1 MLKQYLLAG
10 AAVLAVSSAAW
21 AQETNLN
28 LETVS
33 VMGLRAEPVDDVTAS
48 VSVLTADDLLVRRS
62 PNVADQLRAVPGVG
76 ISRSGGVGALSQV
89 RLRGAEA
96 NHTLVLLDG
105 IEVSDPVNG
114 ETDFGLLTGIGA
126 TRIEVLRG
134 EASSIYGSDAIGGV
148 VSLSTEAAEGVQ
160 AFGEVGTQDTT
171 RASATFAGQTGGL
184 RFGAGLSGFATGG
197 VDVAGL
203 DGEEDGSN
211 AFAGIARGALDLSA
225 DWTLSSLAIARRSTA
240 DLDSDTDYDGL
251 LDNTDQETEADQ
263 YLVGASLAGVTGQ
276 VDHVF
281 RASFNEVAR
290 ENTTD
295 GAKTDE
301 STGERLKASWS
312 PAITFGNQEL
322 IGLVD
327 YEKEDYD
334 RMDVVY
340 GGFTNASETFE
351 SVGVAAEY
359 RVAFGALDLSASG
372 RFDDNDGRFDDATT
386 WRVGAGYGFDAV
398 NGRARASVGAGV
410 KNPTFT
416 ELFGFFPG
424 SFIGNPDL
432 EPEQSTS
439 WEIGWDQ
446 QVGPTVLSA
455 TYFQADL
462 EDEIYTAFDV
472 NSNST
477 ALNRSGKS
485 KRSGVELSGRWDA
498 TSALSFA
505 GQATFLQSESDDGSD
520 EIRVPGSTA
529 SLSVDWQ
536 PDADGLRV
544 GAALDYV
551 GEQDDFDFGSFPARQ
566 VTLDAYTLFSASF
579 EVPLTERMALTL
591 RGENL
596 FDETAADVYG
606 YETPGAGVFIGL
618 KLR

>member
-21 AQETNLN
+21 AEETNLN

-33 VMGLRAEPVDDVTAS
+33 VMGLRAEPVDDATAS

-76 ISRSGGVGALSQV
+76 ISRSGGIGALSQV

-105 IEVSDPVNG
+105 IEVSDPING
-114 ETDFGLLTGIGA
+114 ESDFGLLTGIGA

-171 RASATFAGQTGGL
+171 RASASFAGQTGGL

-197 VDVAGL
+197 VDVAGR
-203 DGEEDGSN
+203 DGEEDGSQ
-211 AFAGIARGALDLSA
+211 AFSGIVRAALELNA
-225 DWTLSSLAIARRSTA
+225 DWTLSGLAIARRSTA

-334 RMDVVY
+334 RTDVVY
-340 GGFTNASETFE
+340 GGFTNASELFE

-359 RVAFGALDLSASG
+359 RVALGALDLSAS
-372 RFDDNDGRFDDATT
+372 R
-386 WRVGAGYGFDAV
+386 
-398 NGRARASVGAGV
+398 SV
-410 KNPTFT
+410 
-416 ELFGFFPG
+416 
-424 SFIGNPDL
+424 
-432 EPEQSTS
+432 
-439 WEIGWDQ
+439 
-446 QVGPTVLSA
+446 
-455 TYFQADL
+455 
-462 EDEIYTAFDV
+462 
-472 NSNST
+472 
-477 ALNRSGKS
+477 
-485 KRSGVELSGRWDA
+485 
-498 TSALSFA
+498 
-505 GQATFLQSESDDGSD
+505 
-520 EIRVPGSTA
+520 
-529 SLSVDWQ
+529 
-536 PDADGLRV
+536 
-544 GAALDYV
+544 
-551 GEQDDFDFGSFPARQ
+551 
-566 VTLDAYTLFSASF
+566 
-579 EVPLTERMALTL
+579 
-591 RGENL
+591 
-596 FDETAADVYG
+596 
-606 YETPGAGVFIGL
+606 
-618 KLR
+618 

>member
-21 AQETNLN
+21 AQETDLN
-28 LETVS
+28 LETIS
-33 VMGLRAEPVDDVTAS
+33 VVGLRPEPVDDVTSS
-48 VSVLTADDLLVRRS
+48 VSVLTADDLTIRRS

-160 AFGEVGTQDTT
+160 VFGEVGTQDTA
-171 RASATFAGQTGGL
+171 RASATFSGQTGAL
-184 RFGAGLSGFATGG
+184 RFGAGLSGFTTGG

-203 DGEEDGSN
+203 GGEADGSD
-211 AFAGIARGALDLSA
+211 AFSGIARAALDLNA
-225 DWTLSSLAIARRSTA
+225 DWTLSGLTIARRSKA
-240 DLDSDTDYDGL
+240 ALDSDTDYDGL

-263 YLVGASLAGVTGQ
+263 YLIGASLAGVTGQ

-290 ENTTD
+290 ENTKD

-312 PAITFGNQEL
+312 PSITFGNHEL

-334 RMDVVY
+334 RTDVAY
-340 GGFTNASETFE
+340 GGQSDASESFE
-351 SVGVAAEY
+351 SLGLAAEY
-359 RVAFGALDLSASG
+359 RVALGAFDLSASG
-372 RFDDNDGRFDDATT
+372 RFDDNDGRFDDAAT

-398 NGRARASVGAGV
+398 NGRAKASVGTGV

-416 ELFGFFPG
+416 ELFGFFTG
-424 SFIGNPDL
+424 SFIGNPEL
-432 EPEQSTS
+432 KPEQSTS

-446 QVGPTVLSA
+446 QVGPAVLSA

-472 NSNST
+472 NYNST
-477 ALNRSGKS
+477 ALNRAGKS

-505 GQATFLQSESDDGSD
+505 GQATFLQSEGNDGGD
-520 EIRVPGSTA
+520 EIRVPDSTA
-529 SLSVDWQ
+529 SLSVDWRS
-536 PDADGLRV
+536 DADGIRV
-544 GAALDYV
+544 GAALDFV
-551 GEQDDFDFGSFPARQ
+551 GEQDDFDFGSYPSRRL
-566 VTLDAYTLFSASF
+566 TLDAYTLFSASLEF
-579 EVPLTERMALTL
+579 PLTERMVLTL

-596 FDETAADVYG
+596 FDETATDVYG
-606 YETPGAGVFIGL
+606 YEAPGAAAFIGL

>member
-10 AAVLAVSSAAW
+10 AAVLAVSGAAW
-21 AQETNLN
+21 AQEANLN

-33 VMGLRAEPVDDVTAS
+33 VVGLRSEPVDELTAS
-48 VSVLTADDLLVRRS
+48 VSILTADDLSVRMS

-105 IEVSDPVNG
+105 IEVSDPVTG

-148 VSLSTEAAEGVQ
+148 VSMSTEGAEGVQ
-160 AFGEVGTQDTT
+160 AFGEVGTQDTA
-171 RASATFAGQTGGL
+171 RASASFAGKTGAL
-184 RFGAGLSGFATGG
+184 RFGAGVSGFTTGG

-203 DGEEDGSN
+203 DGEEDGSD
-211 AFAGIARGALDLSA
+211 AFSGLARAALDINEA
-225 DWTLSSLAIARRSTA
+225 WTLSGLVIARRSTA
-240 DLDSDTDYDGL
+240 DLDSDSDYDGL

-263 YLVGASLAGVTGQ
+263 VLIGTSLVGKTGN

-281 RASFNEVAR
+281 GVSFNEVAR

-312 PAITFGNQEL
+312 PSITFGNQEL

-334 RMDVVY
+334 RTDVVY
-340 GGFTNASETFE
+340 AGLTNASETFE
-351 SVGVAAEY
+351 SVGFAAEY
-359 RVAFGALDLSASG
+359 RVALGALDLSASG

-398 NGRARASVGAGV
+398 NGRARASVGTGV

-432 EPEQSTS
+432 KPEQSTS

-446 QVGPTVLSA
+446 QLGAAFLSA

-462 EDEIYTAFDV
+462 EDEIYTAFDA
-472 NSNST
+472 SFNST
-477 ALNRSGKS
+477 ALNRDGKS
-485 KRSGVELSGRWDA
+485 KRSGIELSGRWDA
-498 TSALSFA
+498 SSALSFA
-505 GQATFLQSESDDGSD
+505 GQATIFQSESDDGSD
-520 EIRVPGSTA
+520 EIRVPDSTA

-536 PDADGLRV
+536 PGAEGLRI

-551 GEQDDFDFGSFPARQ
+551 GEQDDFDFGSFPSRR
-566 VTLDAYTLFSASF
+566 VTLDAYTLFSASL
-579 EVPLTERMALTL
+579 ELPLTERLALTL

-596 FDETAADVYG
+596 FDETATDVYG
-606 YETPGAGVFIGL
+606 YETPGAAAFIGL

>member
-10 AAVLAVSSAAW
+10 AAMLAVSGAAS

-33 VMGLRAEPVDDVTAS
+33 VMGLRPEPVDDVTAS
-48 VSVLTADDLLVRRS
+48 VSVLTADDLSIRLS

-105 IEVSDPVNG
+105 IEVSDPVTG

-134 EASSIYGSDAIGGV
+134 EASSIHGSDAIGGV
-148 VSLSTEAAEGVQ
+148 VSLSTDEADGVQ
-160 AFGEVGTQDTT
+160 AFAEIGTQDTA
-171 RASATFAGQTGGL
+171 RASAFFAGTNGPA
-184 RFGAGLSGFATGG
+184 RFGAGLSGFTTGG
-197 VDVAGL
+197 VDVTGQG
-203 DGEEDGSN
+203 GEKDGSD
-211 AFAGIARGALDLSA
+211 ALSGIVRAALDLDA
-225 DWTLSSLAIARRSTA
+225 DWILSGLAMVRQSNA
-240 DLDSDTDYDGL
+240 DLDSDKDYDGL
-251 LDNTDQETEADQ
+251 LDNTDQHTEADQ
-263 YLVGASLAGVTGQ
+263 YLIGASLAGKTGN
-276 VDHVF
+276 VDHIF

-290 ENTTD
+290 ENTED
-295 GAKTDE
+295 GDKTDE
-301 STGERLKASWS
+301 STGDRLKVSWS
-312 PAITFGNQEL
+312 PSITFGNQEL

-334 RMDVVY
+334 RTDVAY

-359 RVAFGALDLSASG
+359 RVAFGALDMSVSG

-398 NGRARASVGAGV
+398 NGRARASVGTGI

-432 EPEQSTS
+432 KPEQSTG

-462 EDEIYTAFDV
+462 EDEIYTAFDA
-472 NSNST
+472 NQNST
-477 ALNRSGKS
+477 ALNRAGKS

-536 PDADGLRV
+536 PDTDGLRV

-551 GEQDDFDFGSFPARQ
+551 GEQDDFDFGSFPSRR
-566 VTLDAYTLFSASF
+566 VTLDAYTLFSASL
-579 EVPLTERMALTL
+579 EYPLTERMALTL

-596 FDETAADVYG
+596 FDETATDVYG
-606 YETPGAGVFIGL
+606 YETPGAAAFIGL

>member
-10 AAVLAVSSAAW
+10 AAVLAVSGAAS
-21 AQETNLN
+21 AQEANLN
-28 LETVS
+28 LETIS
-33 VMGLRAEPVDDVTAS
+33 VVGLRPEPADDITAS
-48 VSVLTADDLLVRRS
+48 VSVLTADDLSIRLS

-160 AFGEVGTQDTT
+160 AFGEVGTQDTA
-171 RASATFAGQTGGL
+171 RASATFAGQAGGL
-184 RFGAGLSGFATGG
+184 RFGAGLSGFSTGG

-203 DGEEDGSN
+203 DGEEDGSD
-211 AFAGIARGALDLSA
+211 AFSGVARAALDLNT
-225 DWTLSSLAIARRSTA
+225 DWTLSGLAIARRSTA
-240 DLDSDTDYDGL
+240 GLDSDTDYDGL

-263 YLVGASLAGVTGQ
+263 YLIGASLAGVTGR

-301 STGERLKASWS
+301 STGERLKVSWGPS
-312 PAITFGNQEL
+312 ITFGNQEL
-322 IGLVD
+322 IGLLD

-334 RMDVVY
+334 RTDVVY

-351 SVGVAAEY
+351 SIGVATEY

-398 NGRARASVGAGV
+398 NGRARASAGTGV

-432 EPEQSTS
+432 KPEQSTS

-446 QVGPTVLSA
+446 QVGRTVLSA
-455 TYFQADL
+455 TYFHADL

-472 NSNST
+472 NNNST
-477 ALNRSGKS
+477 ALNRAGKS

-505 GQATFLQSESDDGSD
+505 GQATLMQSESDDGSD
-520 EIRVPGSTA
+520 EIRVPDSTA

-536 PDADGLRV
+536 PDADGMRV

-551 GEQDDFDFGSFPARQ
+551 GEQDDFDFGSYPSRRVA
-566 VTLDAYTLFSASF
+566 LDAYTLFSASLEF
-579 EVPLTERMALTL
+579 PLTERMALTL

-596 FDETAADVYG
+596 FDETATDVYG
-606 YETPGAGVFIGL
+606 YETPGAAAFIGL

>member
-10 AAVLAVSSAAW
+10 AALLAVSSAAW

-33 VMGLRAEPVDDVTAS
+33 VVGLRAEPVDDVTAS
-48 VSVLTADDLLVRRS
+48 
-62 PNVADQLRAVPGVG
+62 
-76 ISRSGGVGALSQV
+76 
-89 RLRGAEA
+89 
-96 NHTLVLLDG
+96 
-105 IEVSDPVNG
+105 
-114 ETDFGLLTGIGA
+114 GLLTGIGA

-160 AFGEVGTQDTT
+160 VFGEVGTQDTA
-171 RASATFAGQTGGL
+171 RASATFAGKAGAL
-184 RFGAGLSGFATGG
+184 RFGAGLSGFTTGG

-203 DGEEDGSN
+203 DGEEDGSD
-211 AFAGIARGALDLSA
+211 AFSGIARAALDLNT
-225 DWTLSSLAIARRSTA
+225 DWTLSGLAIARRSKA
-240 DLDSDTDYDGL
+240 ALDSDTDYDGL
-251 LDNTDQETEADQ
+251 LDNTDQETDADQ

-312 PAITFGNQEL
+312 PSITFGTQEL

-334 RMDVVY
+334 RTDVAY
-340 GGFTNASETFE
+340 GGQSDASESFE
-351 SVGVAAEY
+351 SLGLAAEY
-359 RVAFGALDLSASG
+359 RVALGAFDLSASG

-386 WRVGAGYGFDAV
+386 WRVGAGYSFDAV
-398 NGRARASVGAGV
+398 HGRARASVGTGV

-432 EPEQSTS
+432 KPEQSTS

-472 NSNST
+472 NFNST
-477 ALNRSGKS
+477 ALNRAGKS
-485 KRSGVELSGRWDA
+485 KRSGVELSGRWEA

-520 EIRVPGSTA
+520 EIRVPDSTA

-536 PDADGLRV
+536 PNADGMRV
-544 GAALDYV
+544 GAAFDYV
-551 GEQDDFDFGSFPARQ
+551 GEQDDFDFGSYPSRRL
-566 VTLDAYTLFSASF
+566 TLDAYTLFSASLEF
-579 EVPLTERMALTL
+579 PLTERMALTL

-596 FDETAADVYG
+596 FDETATDVYG
-606 YETPGAGVFIGL
+606 YETPGAAAFIGL

>member
-1 MLKQYLLAG
+1 MLKQYFLAG
-10 AAVLAVSSAAW
+10 AAMLAVSAAAS
-21 AQETNLN
+21 AQEANLN
-28 LETVS
+28 LETIS
-33 VMGLRAEPVDDVTAS
+33 VVGLRPEPADDITAS
-48 VSVLTADDLLVRRS
+48 VSVLTADDLSIRLS

-134 EASSIYGSDAIGGV
+134 EASAIYGSDAIGGV

-160 AFGEVGTQDTT
+160 AFSEVGTQDTA
-171 RASATFAGQTGGL
+171 RASATFAGQAGGL
-184 RFGAGLSGFATGG
+184 RFGAGLSGFTTGG

-203 DGEEDGSN
+203 DGEDDGSD
-211 AFAGIARGALDLSA
+211 AFSGVARAALDLNT
-225 DWTLSSLAIARRSTA
+225 DWTLSGLAIARRSTA

-263 YLVGASLAGVTGQ
+263 YLIGASLAGVTGR

-301 STGERLKASWS
+301 STGERLKVSWGPS
-312 PAITFGNQEL
+312 LTFGNQEL
-322 IGLVD
+322 IGLLD
-327 YEKEDYD
+327 YEEEDYD
-334 RMDVVY
+334 RTDVVY

-351 SVGVAAEY
+351 SIGIAAEY
-359 RVAFGALDLSASG
+359 RVAFDALDFNASG

-386 WRVGAGYGFDAV
+386 WRVGAGYGFDTV
-398 NGRARASVGAGV
+398 NGRARASAGTGV

-432 EPEQSTS
+432 KPEQSTS

-446 QVGPTVLSA
+446 QVGRTVLSA
-455 TYFQADL
+455 TYFHADL

-472 NSNST
+472 NNNST
-477 ALNRSGKS
+477 ALNRAGKS

-505 GQATFLQSESDDGSD
+505 GQATLMQSESDDGSD
-520 EIRVPGSTA
+520 EIRVPDSTA

-536 PDADGLRV
+536 PDADGMRV

-551 GEQDDFDFGSFPARQ
+551 GEQDDFDFGSYPSRRVA
-566 VTLDAYTLFSASF
+566 LDAYTLFSASLEF
-579 EVPLTERMALTL
+579 PLTERMALTL

-596 FDETAADVYG
+596 FNATATDVYG
-606 YETPGAGVFIGL
+606 YEAPGAAAFIGL